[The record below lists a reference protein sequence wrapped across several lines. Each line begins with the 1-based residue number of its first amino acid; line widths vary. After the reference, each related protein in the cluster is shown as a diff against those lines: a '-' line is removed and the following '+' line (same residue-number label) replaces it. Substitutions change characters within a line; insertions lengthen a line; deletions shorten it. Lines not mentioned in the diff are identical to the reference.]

1 MVQLLVRLVIVMVV
15 IVMVIV
21 VVLAVAVLATR
32 SLDIDATA
40 LFQAK
45 RGGGWRQHGP
55 AAGAHVAT
63 SLSLLSTP
71 RLDHSSGRVGQ
82 TAMRN
87 GLHELTLFKP
97 GVSHACA
104 GPAMGRNVTAGAW
117 YWNKD
122 NGEWC
127 QECVCVSG
135 RQRGGWL
142 GGKSIHI
149 YSPSRHTICMRMTP
163 VSTHTRLRTCGQ
175 H

>member
-15 IVMVIV
+15 VLV
-21 VVLAVAVLATR
+21 VVLAVATMLATR

-63 SLSLLSTP
+63 GLSLLSTP

-82 TAMRN
+82 TAVRN
-87 GLHELTLFKP
+87 SLHELTLFKP
-97 GVSHACA
+97 RVSHACA
-104 GPAMGRNVTAGAW
+104 GPAMGRDVTAGAW

-122 NGEWC
+122 NGI
-127 QECVCVSG
+127 VP
-135 RQRGGWL
+135 R
-142 GGKSIHI
+142 
-149 YSPSRHTICMRMTP
+149 MR
-163 VSTHTRLRTCGQ
+163 V
-175 H
+175 